1 MISRLGQVSSNG
13 TEMDYY
19 PVLIDGAWRRARARS
34 IFRAVNPATGEELP
48 GDYPLS
54 DFADIEDAVRAGRG
68 AALEMMTAAP
78 ESLADYLELLGERI
92 GGATEAL
99 ARMAARETGL
109 PLDPRLRLVEIPRM
123 IRQLRLAADAAR
135 DRSWCR
141 ATIDTQADIRSKYA
155 PLGGPVVVFGPNN
168 FPFACNALGG
178 TDFAAAIA
186 VGNPVI
192 AKAHP
197 YHPGTTRLL
206 AEIAFGCLEKSGLP
220 PAAVQLIYHMQPED
234 GLRCVAHPMLGA
246 FAFTGSRPAAL
257 ALKAAADKAGKPA
270 YIETSSLNPV
280 FLLPGALKTRAEE
293 AADELFASCT
303 QGAGQFCTKPGLI
316 VFIADPAGFAFF
328 KVLRSR
334 FQGSQPGVLLGRSV
348 LEGIETALAAMGNA
362 GAEVVVG
369 GKRVGATGFRFEN
382 TLLHITGES
391 FLRNPAPL
399 QQEAFGA
406 VSLCVLC
413 RNEDE
418 MLGIAAVL
426 EGNLAS
432 SIYSHEDGA
441 DEALY
446 QRLEP
451 VLRIKVGRLLNDR
464 VPTGIT
470 VTASMVH
477 GGPYPATGH
486 PGFSSFGAPI
496 SFYRFAA
503 LHGYDRVRRH
513 RLPPEL
519 QDRNPTGK
527 MWRLIDGEWTRK
539 NIERPEERQ
548 A

>member
-1 MISRLGQVSSNG
+1 MISRFGQVPADD
-13 TEMDYY
+13 TEMDHY
-19 PVLIDGAWRRARARS
+19 PVLIDGAWRRARA
-34 IFRAVNPATGEELP
+34 IGVFRAVNPETGEGLP
-48 GDYPLS
+48 GDYPVS
-54 DFADIEDAVRAGRG
+54 DFGDIEDAIHAGRR
-68 AALEMMTAAP
+68 AALEMMTIAP
-78 ESLADYLELLGERI
+78 ESLADYLERLGEGI
-92 GGATEAL
+92 GGAAEAL
-99 ARMAARETGL
+99 AQMAARETGL
-109 PLDPRLRLVEIPRM
+109 PPDPRLRSAEIPRM

-155 PLGGPVVVFGPNN
+155 PLGGPVAIFGPNN

-178 TDFAAAIA
+178 TDFAAALA

-197 YHPGTTRLL
+197 YHPATTRLL
-206 AEIAFGCLEKSGLP
+206 AEVAVACLEKSGLP
-220 PAAVQLIYHMQPED
+220 PAAVQLIYHLRSED
-234 GLRCVAHPMLGA
+234 GFRCVSHPMLGA
-246 FAFTGSRPAAL
+246 FSFTGSRPAGL
-257 ALKAAADKAGKPA
+257 ALKAAADRAGKPA

-303 QGAGQFCTKPGLI
+303 QGSGQFCTKPGLI
-316 VFIADPAGFAFF
+316 VFIADQSGLAFF
-328 KVLRSR
+328 EALRSR

-348 LEGIETALAAMGNA
+348 LEGIETALAAMRHA
-362 GAEVVVG
+362 GADVVVG
-369 GKRVGATGFRFEN
+369 GNRVGETGFRFEN
-382 TLLHITGES
+382 TLLRAGGEL

-413 RNEDE
+413 RTEDE

-432 SIYSHEDGA
+432 SIYSHEAGA
-441 DEALY
+441 DETLY
-446 QRLEP
+446 RRLEP
-451 VLRIKVGRLLNDR
+451 VLRIKVGRLLNDK

-486 PGFSSFGAPI
+486 PGYSSFGAPV
-496 SFYRFAA
+496 SLYRFAA

-519 QDRNPTGK
+519 QDKNPTGK

-539 NIERPEERQ
+539 DVERPEGR
-548 A
+548 